1 MSNQKQ
7 DEGSGRIRAFLLAFT
22 CFYTLYFTFIAL
34 GMKDRRTWVPI
45 MGLLTILVFSS
56 PLAPWDH
63 RILVLLAMAA
73 GGVLAATPYA
83 TFRSY
88 LKGPFRIL
96 IVLLTLW
103 LITLA
108 IYFDITFFDPATG
121 RLMFSL
127 EYAAFSLLTMLW
139 LLPLVLSLFR
149 VFDVFQEERT
159 PMQFAHAGEH
169 ASFGILLFAITVM
182 IWIGY
187 LVVYYPGVM
196 TTDSVHQYYQATGVN
211 TLNDAHPAV
220 HTLFI
225 RLALLIHPVPAL
237 PILGQI
243 CFMSF
248 VVASLLSWF
257 HTKGIPRWVLTLFA
271 IVYALIPS
279 NGMQVI
285 TLWKDIPFATTL
297 LWLSYCMMRFAD
309 EPDTYGRRGF
319 DLIQLF
325 LALALTP
332 LLRHNG
338 MVTVAIAIPALV
350 ILAWRH
356 RRIRVIVA
364 VSLALIIILGKG
376 PLFDR
381 LEILPDSPGVKL
393 WAPVNDMASLVAR
406 DIDVTPETE
415 AFMTDIMP
423 LEVWKEYY
431 SPYNPEGYLNQSPRE
446 YTYRSRIDQLET
458 SLIIKE
464 WVRNFLRHPI
474 AIAYA
479 RLTSLHELWVIPSR
493 DDFSIDR
500 YFTQC
505 DLIGERTDHSP
516 IRDRVTNLLW
526 GTMLSTTLDMV
537 FWRTG
542 LMTAF
547 LGICIAYWLIRSKW
561 RPGFAAIP
569 VLATI
574 LSLILSMLWQN
585 FRYVYFIY
593 VIVPFLILYTLSDG
607 YDTMGKDQEATGASV
622 SASSSDS
629 LLEDPAPK
637 KVSDHA

>member
-1 MSNQKQ
+1 M
-7 DEGSGRIRAFLLAFT
+7 
-22 CFYTLYFTFIAL
+22 
-34 GMKDRRTWVPI
+34 
-45 MGLLTILVFSS
+45 
-56 PLAPWDH
+56 
-63 RILVLLAMAA
+63 
-73 GGVLAATPYA
+73 
-83 TFRSY
+83 
-88 LKGPFRIL
+88 
-96 IVLLTLW
+96 
-103 LITLA
+103 
-108 IYFDITFFDPATG
+108 
-121 RLMFSL
+121 
-127 EYAAFSLLTMLW
+127 
-139 LLPLVLSLFR
+139 
-149 VFDVFQEERT
+149 
-159 PMQFAHAGEH
+159 
-169 ASFGILLFAITVM
+169 
-182 IWIGY
+182 
-187 LVVYYPGVM
+187 
-196 TTDSVHQYYQATGVN
+196 
-211 TLNDAHPAV
+211 
-220 HTLFI
+220 
-225 RLALLIHPVPAL
+225 
-237 PILGQI
+237 
-243 CFMSF
+243 
-248 VVASLLSWF
+248 
-257 HTKGIPRWVLTLFA
+257 
-271 IVYALIPS
+271 
-279 NGMQVI
+279 
-285 TLWKDIPFATTL
+285 
-297 LWLSYCMMRFAD
+297 
-309 EPDTYGRRGF
+309 
-319 DLIQLF
+319 
-325 LALALTP
+325 
-332 LLRHNG
+332 
-338 MVTVAIAIPALV
+338 
-350 ILAWRH
+350 
-356 RRIRVIVA
+356 
-364 VSLALIIILGKG
+364 GKG